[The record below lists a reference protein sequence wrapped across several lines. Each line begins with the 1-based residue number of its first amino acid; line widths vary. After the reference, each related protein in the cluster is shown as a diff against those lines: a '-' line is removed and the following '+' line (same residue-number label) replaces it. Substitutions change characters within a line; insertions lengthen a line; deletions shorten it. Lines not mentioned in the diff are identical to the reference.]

1 MADFRRLLDSDT
13 DESDFSG
20 FSDFDSSSSDE
31 SSLSG
36 ESITFYFLL
45 IIIFDDLRNSV
56 FLK

>member
-36 ESITFYFLL
+36 DEDHNQEWTSNY
-45 IIIFDDLRNSV
+45 S
-56 FLK
+56 